1 LEILSHNL
9 HEEQPEETLFDLS
22 KTTFQALN
30 DGCKHLPILPI
41 QFLYKFCDV
50 AGHGIQ
56 ITEETKRIG
65 FDILSGMPANS
76 KSIPSNTI
84 DGDLCSALQE
94 IVNDNNFTLPS
105 KQRRSLVNKLV
116 QYLEIHAI
124 PGKTL
129 QSLEILQMI
138 MQESPS

>member
-1 LEILSHNL
+1 
-9 HEEQPEETLFDLS
+9 
-22 KTTFQALN
+22 
-30 DGCKHLPILPI
+30 
-41 QFLYKFCDV
+41 V